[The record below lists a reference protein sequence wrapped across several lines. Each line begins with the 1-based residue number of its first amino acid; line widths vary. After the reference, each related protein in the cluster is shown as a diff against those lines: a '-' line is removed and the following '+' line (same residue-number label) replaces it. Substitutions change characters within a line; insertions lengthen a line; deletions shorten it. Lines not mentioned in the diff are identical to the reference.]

1 MGVKG
6 LHEDSSLALS
16 ETKFRSVTI
25 TVNICQNEKK
35 RVAWFPKATK
45 FGVQEVRR
53 SSFLWDTVYQIN
65 DVFTS
70 WLFTPQ
76 TGGRRRKL
84 FNGNSTPVWILPI
97 IWTPWNVKQLTTI
110 SVSFS
115 TFEFV
120 HDRNDWSNLDLWC
133 KKKHTHTRKLY
144 EIAMMWVLASTSL
157 SYNTFD

>member
-1 MGVKG
+1 MIFDPFTDEADLG
-6 LHEDSSLALS
+6 LWYEA
-16 ETKFRSVTI
+16 
-25 TVNICQNEKK
+25 EKHNAK
-35 RVAWFPKATK
+35 QKATK
-45 FGVQEVRR
+45 FGVQEARR

-65 DVFTS
+65 DVVTS
-70 WLFTPQ
+70 WLFTPHSKQ
-76 TGGRRRKL
+76 TGGRRRKP

-133 KKKHTHTRKLY
+133 KKNHTHTHANSMP

-157 SYNTFD
+157 SYITFD